1 MKTQSKSIKILLT
14 AVLLSMTISSIDAQ
28 YIYTFSQYGTQ
39 EYKPEKTKKRKRK
52 EEDSACVK
60 NHGPNLVHGVF
71 YKSPDVKNLDEITS
85 FAQMDTTYFFGV
97 GEGPS
102 IKIAIKNAKKD
113 FGACPESMQEQMM
126 FFYGYKLEDFK
137 FVIKQ
142 TKIDFLGPK
151 KYKVTLW
158 AQYEIVRKKPK
169 L

>member
-1 MKTQSKSIKILLT
+1 MKTRNPLIKTGLT
-14 AVLLSMTISSIDAQ
+14 VLLIAMSLSCIKAQ
-28 YIYTFSQYGTQ
+28 HLYILTQNGVQ

-60 NHGPNLVHGVF
+60 NHGPNLVHWAF
-71 YKSPDVKNLDEITS
+71 YKSPDVKYDTITS
-85 FAQMDTTYFFGV
+85 LGQMDSTYFFGI

-102 IKIAIKNAKKD
+102 IKIATKNAKKD

-126 FFYGYKLEDFK
+126 FFHGYKLEDFK

>member
-1 MKTQSKSIKILLT
+1 MKTRNPLIKTGLT
-14 AVLLSMTISSIDAQ
+14 VLLIAMSLSCIKAQ
-28 YIYTFSQYGTQ
+28 HFYILTQNGVQ

-60 NHGPNLVHGVF
+60 NHGPNLVHGAF

-126 FFYGYKLEDFK
+126 FFHGYKLEDFK

-158 AQYEIVRKKPK
+158 AQYEIVRKKTS